1 MTESHVASSVEAA
14 ALALDRLEQSLR
26 VGGFAEG
33 TTAYQRMADV
43 LLAQRLFPGD
53 DSAGPETDPSVLRG
67 FEHIGETSGRI
78 YGLLEPYA
86 AVMRRLAALA
96 PAAPGDAG
104 PTARSVGPAAPA
116 EPGVTAAPAVTE
128 AACATV
134 LAALRRRG
142 RRGASV
148 SVLCRTTGLPSGVA
162 EAALDALVGDGT
174 ACTRD
179 AGGVR
184 SFLLRDTRG
193 ARG

>member
-26 VGGFAEG
+26 AGGFAEG

-43 LLAQRLFPGD
+43 LLAQRLLPG

-67 FEHIGETSGRI
+67 FEHIGETAGRI

-104 PTARSVGPAAPA
+104 PTARSAGPAAPA

-128 AACATV
+128 AARAAV